1 MFEIRTAN
9 LDAIRT
15 SGGIDVI
22 EYYESKKQLHL
33 DKKYVCYGDKL
44 VSTKRIKVGVSFK
57 FKFFYRNHWY
67 KKPHFQWNN
76 WNKCFHWL
84 FFMFWFESL
93 YDDVVDKV
101 IKDHLSE
108 HLKENKLPDF
118 GIVLNPPKTNEK

>member
-1 MFEIRTAN
+1 MYQIRTAN

-15 SGGIDVI
+15 TGMYHEMI

-44 VSTKRIKVGVSFK
+44 VSTKRIKVGFSFK
-57 FKFFYRNHWY
+57 FKFYFRNHCY
-67 KKPHFQWNN
+67 LKPYFKWNN
-76 WNKCFHWL
+76 WDKCFHWL
-84 FFMFWFESL
+84 FFMFWFESI

-108 HLKENKLPDF
+108 QLEENRKLYLLP
-118 GIVLNPPKTNEK
+118 NEK